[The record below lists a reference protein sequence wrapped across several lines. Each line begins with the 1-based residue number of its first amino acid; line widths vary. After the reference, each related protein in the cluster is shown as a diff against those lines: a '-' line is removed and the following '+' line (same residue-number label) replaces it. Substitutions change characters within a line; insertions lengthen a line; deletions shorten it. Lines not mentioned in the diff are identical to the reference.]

1 MNQKALKTLEY
12 YKIIDTLTEY
22 ASTEPGKR
30 LCREL
35 LPSCDYQEIL
45 QNQQE
50 TSDAVTRVRQKGSI
64 SFGGVKDITDS
75 LKRLEDWKL
84 FKYYRT
90 SGRQFRAHRV
100 RQGEILR
107 PQGGI

>member
-50 TSDAVTRVRQKGSI
+50 PLRRLPVPDGQQDVTGAD
-64 SFGGVKDITDS
+64 G
-75 LKRLEDWKL
+75 
-84 FKYYRT
+84 
-90 SGRQFRAHRV
+90 
-100 RQGEILR
+100 
-107 PQGGI
+107 